1 MAIPLARYHHHPVSV
16 TTKMRLY
23 KITYLTACCTP
34 MNASCYLFS
43 EVNQS
48 VPNFYT
54 MSKTSKLQ
62 LLLFG
67 FPDIDH
73 YEINKNVAKA
83 VQKFSLKTI
92 KGRRLFASVH
102 LLLDSYPGFLVTST
116 VIRELQQSKKAK
128 TNQTADYLVR
138 WL

>member
-1 MAIPLARYHHHPVSV
+1 
-16 TTKMRLY
+16 
-23 KITYLTACCTP
+23 
-34 MNASCYLFS
+34 
-43 EVNQS
+43 
-48 VPNFYT
+48 
-54 MSKTSKLQ
+54 MSKTNKLQ

-116 VIRELQQSKKAK
+116 LIRELQQSKKAK
-128 TNQTADYLVR
+128 TYQTADYLVR